1 VTRRYS
7 HHVISWPDFELPRD
21 IRNSAWPATLSNAPP
36 NTDSERHRSSTRC
49 PGTWGSRAGQAE
61 RASAQ
66 RIELGIPVVPV
77 LLGVRFRMRAEDLP
91 ERIQQVA
98 DLQCLFVRADRPEEV
113 DAGVE
118 RLLEVL

>member
-1 VTRRYS
+1 
-7 HHVISWPDFELPRD
+7 
-21 IRNSAWPATLSNAPP
+21 
-36 NTDSERHRSSTRC
+36 
-49 PGTWGSRAGQAE
+49 
-61 RASAQ
+61 
-66 RIELGIPVVPV
+66 
-77 LLGVRFRMRAEDLP
+77 MRAEDLP